1 MGTGILNRRHFVFYH
16 GDAPCFKLDILNLNF
31 PPHRY
36 KNTILNLNYY
46 QILVG
51 LEVACPAGTREV
63 PGSSSGD
70 PQSKKDIFAFSHQ
83 KWREIQSEYVEFG
96 TRSIPMVKNKMAA
109 VQETCPH
116 L

>member
-1 MGTGILNRRHFVFYH
+1 MGTSILNRRHFVFYH

-36 KNTILNLNYY
+36 KNTILNLNCH

-51 LEVACPAGTREV
+51 LEVACPAHKWEF

-70 PQSKKDIFAFSHQ
+70 PQSKKTFLHFPTKSGGKFKVSMSNLEQGASP
-83 KWREIQSEYVEFG
+83 W
-96 TRSIPMVKNKMAA
+96 
-109 VQETCPH
+109 
-116 L
+116 